1 MSISVS
7 DLKPGFS
14 LVDTK
19 TISTE
24 EVLSFCRRE
33 RELEGRPID
42 QKNIHTDEEVARSF
56 GLRGVVAPGVQTMPY
71 IWDLLREAFGERWT
85 RGGKLAV
92 TFTNMVCGGDTL
104 TTQAVVREPAE
115 NEPTNR
121 LYLDTWMEN
130 QRGEK
135 VIVGKA
141 SVPID

>member
-1 MSISVS
+1 M
-7 DLKPGFS
+7 G
-14 LVDTK
+14 
-19 TISTE
+19 
-24 EVLSFCRRE
+24 
-33 RELEGRPID
+33 
-42 QKNIHTDEEVARSF
+42 
-56 GLRGVVAPGVQTMPY
+56 
-71 IWDLLREAFGERWT
+71 
-85 RGGKLAV
+85 
-92 TFTNMVCGGDTL
+92 CGGDTR